1 MQLFAITIAIL
12 SIHCA
17 FGEQCQK
24 SSQESTDECIQIIHP
39 QHGKLLGNITYMA
52 EEYQNQIEKSLK
64 DVQNLINNSSS
75 VSSGCMKTLLN
86 SVNELSKSYMTKIIM
101 VDANVKHR
109 FMGVYIALMNAIKD
123 VQGCVDRP
131 HVSCEEIRTCCS
143 SVENALYAERGVSVE
158 KISNFLVEFKTQY
171 SSECETILNTIY
183 KLQEDVND
191 CKAGVTNR
199 KAPLRSHGLLSLI
212 HKSSGSLNVVA
223 NGLLVIFTTL
233 SLVMHIKLK

>member
-1 MQLFAITIAIL
+1 MQLFAITITIL
-12 SIHCA
+12 SIHCT

-24 SSQESTDECIQIIHP
+24 SGQERSDECIQIIHP
-39 QHGKLLGNITYMA
+39 QHGQLLGNITYMA
-52 EEYQNQIEKSLK
+52 EEYQIQIEKSLK
-64 DVQNLINNSSS
+64 DVQNQINNSSS
-75 VSSGCMKTLLN
+75 FSSGCMKTLLN
-86 SVNELSKSYMTKIIM
+86 SVNELSKSYMTNIIM

-131 HVSCEEIRTCCS
+131 HVSCEEIRTCCA
-143 SVENALYAERGVSVE
+143 SVTNALYAERGVSTVE
-158 KISNFLVEFKTQY
+158 KVSNFLVEFKTQY
-171 SSECETILNTIY
+171 SSECESILNTIY

-199 KAPLRSHGLLSLI
+199 KAPLRPHGLLSLI
-212 HKSSGSLNVVA
+212 HKSSGSLNVVS

-233 SLVMHIKLK
+233 SCI